1 MIGLKL
7 YICYLL
13 NILAVPHLKMV
24 AERAVKKIAE
34 KDDIE
39 AGGSYG
45 ISESDDEKLENKVV
59 EVLVE
64 INEQPGLRDYPISY

>member
-1 MIGLKL
+1 
-7 YICYLL
+7 
-13 NILAVPHLKMV
+13 MV

-45 ISESDDEKLENKVV
+45 INESDDEKLENKVV
-59 EVLVE
+59 EDLVE